1 MSLAFRLHDIDQSIL
16 PQFMICSNVCPVRG
30 LKICSK
36 RKISPASVWF
46 TLILFNLNSTNSPCR
61 SKGKFLLMENPA
73 SWLHYVKMLRG
84 RSEVWRQSGT
94 SYHLPLRPF
103 ACWILSEDVTIQW
116 LGVLRTVNKMEHQLL
131 PQSTSKQWFNH
142 NINWHPKAPY
152 FSLLP
157 FYGSQLTM
165 LRRLELLKNLFVCL
179 FIERYE

>member
-1 MSLAFRLHDIDQSIL
+1 MSWKRKLRQKIINLGIATYFATWFLEPFYFNVIGVAPSRYWSIDTATIHDL
-16 PQFMICSNVCPVRG
+16 LKRFVPFWG

-46 TLILFNLNSTNSPCR
+46 TLILFNLNSTNSPRR

-116 LGVLRTVNKMEHQLL
+116 LGVL
-131 PQSTSKQWFNH
+131 
-142 NINWHPKAPY
+142 
-152 FSLLP
+152 
-157 FYGSQLTM
+157 
-165 LRRLELLKNLFVCL
+165 KN
-179 FIERYE
+179 RQ